1 MAEGGGIEGCSLLG
15 WIGNITYILL
25 KVSVRWSFGGKKVK
39 LVYLENEPEKISRE
53 GEQGLK
59 TADPKCGA

>member
-1 MAEGGGIEGCSLLG
+1 MLG